1 MADEP
6 SSEAAPSAPDAERSA
21 PPRPPRPR
29 ESTEPP
35 APKEPPAPQA
45 QAAPPAPATPP
56 EPKSPAHGADCS
68 CGDCPASAAAALRRA
83 EEALAELRDRL
94 AAGEGIPQGLAHSPE
109 ASRQWISDEL
119 TEAARE
125 VAVRATAHG
134 RFRLAALADRALL
147 AMWALVGALLL
158 GQLATAL
165 LGDQGWTLART
176 TALLSAA
183 TVAGLLTPVGRAHR
197 ERGGLLAP
205 LVGEDN
211 RLSTSR
217 AVAAGWL
224 LLSGV
229 TVLMLAFTLAGLGDG
244 GERAALLDGLEPA
257 RAGGLLTAV
266 ALACAVTVWVRHTVA
281 TRVRGFRMQ
290 KVRAVVPRPADLL
303 TDDGGRGSFPD
314 VQYLLVNAA
323 ALTLVGVRLARGPRE
338 LPDLPWGVALLLGV
352 SALTYLAAK
361 YTEGARPV
369 IQSVVRVREPGTVV
383 APIRQ
388 GDELE
393 IRGSGFVPA
402 GADSAERLAET
413 VVRIGGLTV
422 PVPLVPTRGGFDNP
436 HDDRLVVRVPA
447 EVEPGRVE
455 VRVITAAGTESGRYR
470 VTVAD

>member
-1 MADEP
+1 MAEEP
-6 SSEAAPSAPDAERSA
+6 SSEAAPSGAPEAA
-21 PPRPPRPR
+21 RP
-29 ESTEPP
+29 
-35 APKEPPAPQA
+35 A
-45 QAAPPAPATPP
+45 
-56 EPKSPAHGADCS
+56 SPAHPADCA
-68 CGDCPASAAAALRRA
+68 CGDCPQSTRAALRRS

-94 AAGEGIPQGLAHSPE
+94 ARGDGIPPALGHSPE

-125 VAVRATAHG
+125 VAAGTEAHG
-134 RFRLAALADRALL
+134 RFRLARLADRASFALWGVVVAL
-147 AMWALVGALLL
+147 AL
-158 GQLATAL
+158 GQGVTAL
-165 LGDQGWTLART
+165 LGDRGWTTART
-176 TALLSAA
+176 TALLAA
-183 TVAGLLTPVGRAHR
+183 ALVAAVLTVVGRAHR
-197 ERGGLLAP
+197 ERGGFLAP

-224 LLSGV
+224 LFCGV

-244 GERAALLDGLEPA
+244 GERSALLDGLGPTHG
-257 RAGGLLTAV
+257 GGLLAAV
-266 ALACAVTVWVRHTVA
+266 ALSCAVTVWVRHTVA

-290 KVRAVVPRPADLL
+290 KVRAAGPRPADLL
-303 TDDGGRGSFPD
+303 TDDAGRGSFPD
-314 VQYLLVNAA
+314 TQYLLVNAA
-323 ALTLVGVRLARGPRE
+323 AMVLVGVRLARAPRE
-338 LPDLPWGVALLLGV
+338 LPDLPWGVALLLAV
-352 SALTYLAAK
+352 SALTYLGAK

-402 GADSAERLAET
+402 GADSAQRLAET

-422 PVPLVPTRGGFDNP
+422 PVPLVPRRGGFDNP
-436 HDDRLVVRVPA
+436 RDDRLVVCVPA

-455 VRVITAAGTESGRYR
+455 VQVITAAGTESGRYR

>member
-1 MADEP
+1 MAEEP

-21 PPRPPRPR
+21 PP
-29 ESTEPP
+29 
-35 APKEPPAPQA
+35 
-45 QAAPPAPATPP
+45 
-56 EPKSPAHGADCS
+56 AHQADCV
-68 CGDCPASAAAALRRA
+68 CGDCPASTLAALRRA

-94 AAGEGIPQGLAHSPE
+94 AAGEGIPPALAHSPE

-125 VAVRATAHG
+125 VNVRATAHG
-134 RFRLAALADRALL
+134 RFRLATLADRALL
-147 AMWALVGALLL
+147 VLWGGVAALLL

-165 LGDQGWTLART
+165 LGDQGWTLARG
-176 TALLSAA
+176 TALLAA
-183 TVAGLLTPVGRAHR
+183 ASVGGLLTLAGRAHR
-197 ERGGLLAP
+197 ARGGLLAP

-224 LLSGV
+224 LFAGV
-229 TVLMLAFTLAGLGDG
+229 TVLMLALTLAGLGDD
-244 GERAALLDGLEPA
+244 GERAALLDGLEPTHS
-257 RAGGLLTAV
+257 GGLLTAV
-266 ALACAVTVWVRHTVA
+266 AVACAVTVWVRHTVA

-290 KVRAVVPRPADLL
+290 KVRATVPHPADLL
-303 TDDGGRGSFPD
+303 TDDAGRGSFPD
-314 VQYLLVNAA
+314 AQYLLVNAA
-323 ALTLVGVRLARGPRE
+323 ALVLAGVRLARSPRE

-393 IRGSGFVPA
+393 VRGSGFVPA
-402 GADSAERLAET
+402 GAESAGRLAET

-422 PVPLVPTRGGFDNP
+422 PVPLVPTRGGFGNP
-436 HDDRLVVRVPA
+436 QDDRLVVRVPA

-455 VRVITAAGTESGRYR
+455 VQVITAAGTESGRYR